1 MLISVISYAQID
13 MPLFDYKEK
22 TTYNIGGIK
31 ITGAESRDRNAIKS
45 IVGLREG
52 KEITIPG
59 DDIPKA
65 VKALWKLRLF
75 EDVQIISEKV
85 EDDLIFLEIIL
96 VERPTLSRYSIKGE
110 KKGQHTNITDIVDK
124 VMNKGSIVTEDLK
137 NLAIQKIKEN
147 YLEKGYMDAEIV
159 IEEVEDELKE
169 NAVRLVFNIN
179 KNERIKISDI
189 VILGNTKYSDTKLK
203 RKLKNTKE
211 KGSVFKKS
219 KLVAADFKEDKAALI
234 AHYNKNG
241 YRDAVIVQDSMV
253 RRIDGDLQLFITI
266 DEGEQYFFRDIDW
279 KGNSKY
285 TSEQLSTVLGINKG
299 DVYNPELLERR
310 LSFSQDGRDV
320 SSLYLDDGYLFFS
333 PDPVET
339 AVDDQHIDMRIE
351 IYEGPQATIA
361 NVDITGNDRTH
372 EHVVRRELRTKPGN
386 KFSRSDI
393 IRSQRSLMN
402 LGYFNPETMDIQTPV
417 NQQNGT
423 VDINYALE
431 ERPSDQLELSA
442 GYGGAQ
448 SGLIGTLGMTF
459 NNFSVKNLKDR
470 STWSPLPQGDG
481 QKVSVR
487 AQSNGQAFR
496 SYNLTFTEP
505 WLGGKRPTSFSAG
518 VVHSALNFELFGQG
532 RLNITRLFAGIGSQL
547 KWPDDFFSTNT
558 TVTAE
563 FISLEDYNQNASQFF
578 GEDASG
584 NQIAIETGNFRN
596 FSVTQTFTRSSV
608 ADPIY
613 PRRGSR
619 VSLSI
624 QATPPYSL
632 FRSGSPTRS
641 LSADEKEQLIAEE
654 NFDRGPGN
662 PMTPGEQADLISQ
675 AELATKFRWLEYHK
689 WRFNA
694 EWYFNV
700 VDKFVLAANIK
711 LGFLGSYNSEIGITP
726 FERFELGGDG
736 LNNQSVGITGK
747 DILALRGYEV
757 NDFPLNSES
766 GGGGGAIFDK
776 FTLELRYPL
785 STNPNSAIYV
795 HSFVQGGNTW
805 SSFDEFNPFDL
816 RRSAGFGV
824 RVFLPMFGLLG
835 FDYGW
840 GFDRSVPAGEGFGK
854 FSIILGFEPE

>member
-1 MLISVISYAQID
+1 MLFSVISYAQID
-13 MPLFDYKEK
+13 LPIYDYKVK
-22 TTYNIGGIK
+22 KTYNIGEIK
-31 ITGAESRDRNAIKS
+31 ITGAVNRDRNAIKS
-45 IVGLREG
+45 IVGLRAG

-65 VKALWKLRLF
+65 IKALWKLRLF
-75 EDVQIISEKV
+75 EDVQIVQEKI

-96 VERPTLSRYSIKGE
+96 IERPTLSRYSIKGE
-110 KKGQHTNITDIVDK
+110 KKGQHSNITDIVDK

-137 NLAIQKIKEN
+137 NLAIMKIEQE
-147 YLEKGYMDAEIV
+147 YVEKGYMDAEV
-159 IEEVEDELKE
+159 TIEEVEDELKE

-179 KNERIKISDI
+179 KNDRVKISDI
-189 VILGNTKYSDTKLK
+189 LILGNTKYSDTKLK
-203 RKLKNTKE
+203 RKLKNTRE
-211 KGSVFKKS
+211 IGSVFKKS
-219 KLVAADFKEDKAALI
+219 KLVAVDFKEDKAALI

-241 YRDAVIVQDSMV
+241 YRDAVIVSDSV
-253 RRIDGDLQLFITI
+253 ARRIDGNLQLYITI
-266 DEGEQYFFRDIDW
+266 DEGEQYFFRNIDW

-285 TSEQLSTVLGINKG
+285 TNEQLSTVLGINRG
-299 DVYNPELLERR
+299 DVYNPELLETR

-320 SSLYLDDGYLFFS
+320 SSLYLDDGYLFFT
-333 PDPVET
+333 PDPIET
-339 AVDDQHIDMRIE
+339 AVENQFIDMRIE

-361 NVDITGNDRTH
+361 NVEISGNDRTH

-423 VDINYALE
+423 VDINYGLE

-442 GYGGAQ
+442 GYGGAT

-459 NNFSVKNLKDR
+459 NNFSIKNLKDK

-487 AQSNGQAFR
+487 AQSNGRAFK

-518 VVHSALNFELFGQG
+518 VVHSALNYELFGSG
-532 RLNITRLFAGIGSQL
+532 KLNITRLFAGLGSQL

-558 TVTAE
+558 TLSAE
-563 FISLEDYNQNASQFF
+563 FITLDEYNQNASRFF
-578 GEDASG
+578 AQDNSG
-584 NQIAIETGNFRN
+584 NLIAIETGSFKN

-619 VSLSI
+619 ISLSI

-632 FRSGSPTRS
+632 FRSGSPIVE
-641 LSADEKEQLIAEE
+641 LSPAEKEQIIIDA
-654 NFDRGPGN
+654 NGDRGPGN
-662 PMTPGEQADLISQ
+662 PLSPAQEVAIINER
-675 AELATKFRWLEYHK
+675 ELASKFKFLEYHK

-694 EWYFNV
+694 EWYFNMF
-700 VDKFVLAANIK
+700 DKFVLATNIK
-711 LGFLGSYNSEIGITP
+711 LGFLGSYNDEIGITP

-757 NDFPLNSES
+757 EDFPLNNR
-766 GGGGGAIFDK
+766 GGGAIFDK
-776 FTLELRYPL
+776 FTMELRYPL

-795 HSFVQGGNTW
+795 HTFLQGGNTW
-805 SSFDEFNPFDL
+805 SSFRDFNPFDL
-816 RRSAGFGV
+816 KRSTGFGV

-840 GFDRSVPAGEGFGK
+840 GFDKTVSSGDGYGK